1 MILDPTPQNV
11 ELEPEQQ
18 DIVFKVTSSS
28 GKNEKRGSYRSA
40 NDGSRS
46 IPVKTKESSDEQND
60 SANTVQ
66 SYMEIHK
73 DRLGG
78 PSFDSGIPSANESL
92 RSRASASTP
101 RKYDQHLN
109 ADIDEIENSP

>member
-1 MILDPTPQNV
+1 MNV
-11 ELEPEQQ
+11 
-18 DIVFKVTSSS
+18 VNNSS
-28 GKNEKRGSYRSA
+28 GKEEKRGSYRSA

-46 IPVKTKESSDEQND
+46 IPVKTADASDEQID
-60 SANTVQ
+60 SAQTAQ

-73 DRLGG
+73 DRIGG

-109 ADIDEIENSP
+109 ADIDEIENSPQRSSIEN